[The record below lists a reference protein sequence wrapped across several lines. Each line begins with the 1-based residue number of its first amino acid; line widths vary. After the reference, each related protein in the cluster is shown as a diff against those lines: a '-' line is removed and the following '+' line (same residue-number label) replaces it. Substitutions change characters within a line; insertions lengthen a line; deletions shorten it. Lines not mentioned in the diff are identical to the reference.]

1 MEKTIPDSTVHI
13 AGMTLR
19 NPVMTAS
26 GTFGYGGE
34 FRELVD
40 LERLGAII
48 VKGLSLEP
56 SSGNPP
62 PRIVETPCGM
72 LNAIGLENIGIAAF
86 RTTRLKF
93 LRRLDTPIIVNI
105 YGRREEDYV
114 ALAKIIDEEPDISAV
129 EVNISCPNV
138 KAGGIAFGVDPAAAA
153 ALTRRVRSA
162 TTKPLIV
169 KLSPNVTDIAAIA
182 RAVETEGADAV
193 SLINTITGMAIDV
206 DTRRPKLANLTGGL
220 SGPAIR
226 PVAVR
231 MVWQVAGAVRIP
243 VIGIGGIMN
252 GRDALEFLIAGAS
265 AVQVGTANFVN
276 PGATMDI
283 IDELQ
288 AFMQK
293 QGILQVNDLIG
304 SLRLD
309 E

>member
-1 MEKTIPDSTVHI
+1 
-13 AGMTLR
+13 
-19 NPVMTAS
+19 
-26 GTFGYGGE
+26 
-34 FRELVD
+34 
-40 LERLGAII
+40 
-48 VKGLSLEP
+48 
-56 SSGNPP
+56 
-62 PRIVETPCGM
+62 
-72 LNAIGLENIGIAAF
+72 
-86 RTTRLKF
+86 
-93 LRRLDTPIIVNI
+93 
-105 YGRREEDYV
+105 V

-138 KAGGIAFGVDPAAAA
+138 KAGGIAFGVEPGAAA

-193 SLINTITGMAIDV
+193 SLINTLTGMAIDV